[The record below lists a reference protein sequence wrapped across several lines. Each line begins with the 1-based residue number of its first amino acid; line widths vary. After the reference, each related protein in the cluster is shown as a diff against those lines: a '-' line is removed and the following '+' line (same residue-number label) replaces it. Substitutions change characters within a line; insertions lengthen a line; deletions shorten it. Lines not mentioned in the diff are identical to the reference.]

1 MKLIGLSEVKLEKK
15 VKTLI
20 INKQNLTRQVIIF
33 AAIQRKLTFHMT
45 AFLTLCTLRVTSI

>member
-15 VKTLI
+15 LTLI

-45 AFLTLCTLRVTSI
+45 AFLTFRTLRVTSI